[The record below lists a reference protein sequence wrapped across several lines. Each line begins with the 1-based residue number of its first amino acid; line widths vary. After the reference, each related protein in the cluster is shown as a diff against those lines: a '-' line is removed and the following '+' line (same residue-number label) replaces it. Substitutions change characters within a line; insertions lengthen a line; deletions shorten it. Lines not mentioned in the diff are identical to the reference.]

1 MIKDKKIIFMGTP
14 LLATEYLDALIKNN
28 IKVSTVFTQPP
39 KKKSRGMKISKSP
52 VHILAEQNE
61 IDILCPDEFDYK
73 TTDDLIKQQPD
84 LIVVM
89 AYGKILPK
97 EILEIPK
104 YGCINIHVSLLPRWR
119 GAAPLEH
126 TLMSGDI
133 QTGITIIKLKE
144 KLDAGPIIVQ
154 EKFIIPERFNKLQLS
169 NSLTLVGTK
178 LLVETIPKIFNNE
191 ITLQDQNE
199 DHATYAGKITSE
211 DRKIN
216 FGNSTKN
223 IINQIRAH
231 APKPGAWFHLNK
243 ERIIIIDAKP
253 GFEKGAKST
262 ILNSNFE
269 IGCQDGSIQPLLLQ
283 REGKKV
289 VSIDD
294 FLRGFKTKI
303 HDVINA

>member
-1 MIKDKKIIFMGTP
+1 MKDKKIIFMGTP
-14 LLATEYLDALIKNN
+14 YLAMEYLNALINNN

-61 IDILCPDEFDYK
+61 IDILCPNEFDNE
-73 TTDDLIKQQPD
+73 TINNLIKQQPD
-84 LIVVM
+84 LIIVM

-97 EILEIPK
+97 AILELPK

-126 TLMSGDI
+126 TLMSGDT
-133 QTGITIIKLKE
+133 QTGITIIKLTE
-144 KLDAGPIIVQ
+144 KLDAGPIIEQ
-154 EKFIIPERFNKLQLS
+154 EKFIIPERCNKLQLS
-169 NSLTLVGTK
+169 NLLTVLGTK

-191 ITLQDQNE
+191 ITLKYQNE
-199 DHATYAGKITSE
+199 DYATYANKITSE
-211 DRKIN
+211 GRKIN
-216 FGNSTKN
+216 FSNSKKN
-223 IINQIRAH
+223 IINQIRAY
-231 APKPGAWFHLNK
+231 APKPGAWFYLNK

-253 GFEKGAKST
+253 GSAEGAKST

-269 IGCQDGSIQPLLLQ
+269 IGCQDGSILPILIQ
-283 REGKKV
+283 REGKNV
-289 VSIDD
+289 VTIED
-294 FLRGFKTKI
+294 FLRGFKLKI